1 MGLSFA
7 NPLGLLA
14 LLGIPAILAIHL
26 FQLRSRRIPISTLF
40 LLEASSPR
48 SEAGRTRDR
57 LRASA
62 SLWLQLAA
70 VLVAAWLLAQPRW
83 LREDSLQRTAI
94 VVDASLSMDA
104 FLQPAQEALAR
115 LAARS
120 SGLAHRREWTLVSSG
135 LGEGTLYSGSD
146 TGEMLRRFRSWGPR
160 FGAHDPRPALRAARE
175 AAGRDG
181 RVVFLTDRD
190 VETEAG
196 VELLAV
202 GAPIENVGFAGL
214 RNEDDAGT
222 ARWRAIVR
230 NYGTAPATREWG
242 IRIGTAAHRGGT
254 VTLAPGASEAL
265 SGGFPP
271 GASALSLALDAD
283 PFTVDD
289 TLPIVLPSPKRLTVR
304 VEAEAKERLFVQGLL
319 ATLDATGDATGDAT
333 RDAIGGSSA
342 GARAGGGPGASGAS
356 ARGGEGKADL
366 VVASRGPGPLALS
379 GDFRDAVVF
388 LRAPAAGRGFADGPV
403 IAENDPLMEDL
414 SWKGLLVRPSA
425 TIPAAP
431 GDRVLL
437 WQGMRPLV
445 FLRDGEGGA
454 RLVFDFPV
462 EESNADRLPS
472 FVLLFHRFVESVR
485 RAKVAPES
493 ANVEIGQL
501 LDVAVDPKGPFL
513 RLETDGSAAT
523 PAAAGASGT
532 SGAGAGA
539 TDLPA
544 SRAAL
549 LRAPGRSGFF
559 TVRQGGGAPL
569 LTAAGHFADVREADF
584 RDASS
589 RDGTLGADH
598 AVLAR
603 NARPDPLAPLW
614 TIALAGLLVVD
625 WALAGRRA

>member
-1 MGLSFA
+1 VGLSFA

-14 LLGIPAILAIHL
+14 LIGIPAILAIHL
-26 FQLRSRRIPISTLF
+26 FQRRSRRIPISTLF

-57 LRASA
+57 LRASV

-70 VLVAAWLLAQPRW
+70 VVVAAWLLAQPRW

-104 FLQPAQEALAR
+104 FLRPAEEALAR

-146 TGEMLRRFRSWGPR
+146 PGEMLRRFRGWRPR

-190 VETEAG
+190 GDTEAG

-214 RNEDDAGT
+214 RIEDDAGT

-230 NYGTAPATREWG
+230 NYGMAPATREWG
-242 IRIGTAAHRGGT
+242 IRIGTAARRGGT

-271 GASALSLALDAD
+271 GAAALTLALDAD

-304 VEAEAKERLFVQGLL
+304 VEGDAKERPFVQGLL
-319 ATLDATGDATGDAT
+319 ATIDATGDA
-333 RDAIGGSSA
+333 SA
-342 GARAGGGPGASGAS
+342 G
-356 ARGGEGKADL
+356 GGEGKADL
-366 VVASRGPGPLALS
+366 VVASRGPGSLALS
-379 GDFRDAVVF
+379 GDVRDAVVF
-388 LRAPAAGRGFADGPV
+388 LRAPAAGRGFDEGPV

-425 TIPAAP
+425 TIPPAP

-437 WQGMRPLV
+437 WQGRRPLV
-445 FLRDGEGGA
+445 FLRDGEGGS

-501 LDVAVDPKGPFL
+501 LDVAVDPKGPSL
-513 RLETDGSAAT
+513 RLETDGSAAA
-523 PAAAGASGT
+523 PAAAGATGT

-539 TDLPA
+539 FDLPA

-559 TVRQGGGAPL
+559 TVSQGRGAPL
-569 LTAAGHFADVREADF
+569 LSAAGHFADVREADF

-598 AVLAR
+598 AVIAR